1 MKDFKNKVAVIT
13 GAGSGIGR
21 ATALAFAREGAK
33 LYLTDINAERI
44 EAVGREIQALGA
56 EAKTYVFDSS
66 NREAMERFAADVY
79 AAAGRVDILH
89 NNAGIG
95 VAAPFE
101 SIPLDLWEK
110 IINVNLWGYIY
121 GIHYF
126 LPRMIAQGG
135 GGHIVNTASSAG
147 LTAVP
152 LLGAYN
158 TTKFALVGLSETMSI
173 ELQKYGIYTTAVCP
187 GIINTNIVKDTLFV
201 TSTPKLARRRNQII
215 DFYRNKGVSP
225 ERVARDVLKAV
236 RKRRPLQLSP
246 FWQVFPGWF
255 LKKIS
260 VRAQNAFTRFLASK
274 VI

>member
-1 MKDFKNKVAVIT
+1 MKDFKGKVVVIT

-33 LYLTDINAERI
+33 LHLTDINAERI

-56 EAKTYVFDSS
+56 EVKTYVIDSS
-66 NREAMERFAADVY
+66 DRPAMEKFASDVY
-79 AAAGRVDILH
+79 AASGRVDIRH

-110 IINVNLWGYIY
+110 IININLWGYIY

-135 GGHIVNTASSAG
+135 GGHIVNTASAAG
-147 LTAVP
+147 LTAAP

-158 TTKFALVGLSETMSI
+158 TTKFALVGLSETMSM
-173 ELQKYGIYTTAVCP
+173 ELQKCGIYTSAICP

-201 TSTPKLARRRNQII
+201 ATTPKLARRRNQII

-246 FWQVFPGWF
+246 LWQLFAGYF
-255 LKKIS
+255 LKKLS
-260 VRAQNAFTRFLASK
+260 VRAHIALTRFVASK

>member
-1 MKDFKNKVAVIT
+1 MKDFKNKVVVIT

-158 TTKFALVGLSETMSI
+158 TTKFALVGLSETMSM
-173 ELQKYGIYTTAVCP
+173 ELQKYGIYTTAICP
-187 GIINTNIVKDTLFV
+187 GVINTNIVKDTLFV
-201 TSTPKLARRRNQII
+201 TPTPKLARRRNQII

-246 FWQVFPGWF
+246 FWQLWAGYL

-260 VRAQNAFTRFLASK
+260 VRAHIALTRFVASK